1 MTSCKLVRPRHK
13 VKGLTDCAD
22 LKVHDRGKLLK
33 IILDS
38 LLKAFDMEQ
47 FLQIRNHKKDE
58 QTAMISQN
66 FK

>member
-1 MTSCKLVRPRHK
+1 MTNCEPARPRHK
-13 VKGLTDCAD
+13 VKDMTDCAD

-47 FLQIRNHKKDE
+47 FPQISNHEKDE
-58 QTAMISQN
+58 QTTTISHN